1 MLTRLLIFLCAI
13 SPFLRKKL
21 WRWWYGKLAR
31 EIGARIWTFMNYGYL
46 PPESAPAKN
55 LLLKPE
61 DEPDR
66 LCIQLYEHVASP
78 APLVGAHVL
87 EVGSGRGGGSS
98 YIARY
103 HQPAKV
109 TGMDYSS
116 EAVAFCQERHRAV
129 SNLKF
134 VVGDAEHLP
143 FPAASF
149 DVVVNVESSHCYGN
163 VGKFLSEVARVLRPG
178 CHFVFADLRGETEMD
193 QLKEMLAKQ
202 SKWEQIEVE
211 DITARVAAALEA
223 DDARKRAM
231 INEMIS
237 PRLRPMFEQFAG
249 VEGGKVSQGF
259 QKRDLLYFR
268 FAFRRKE
275 DQMIETLHSNGVR
288 FER

>member
-21 WRWWYGKLAR
+21 WLWWYGKLAR
-31 EIGARIWTFMNYGYL
+31 EIDAGIWTFMNYGYL
-46 PPESAPAKN
+46 PPESATAKN
-55 LLLKPE
+55 LSLKPE

-66 LCIQLYEHVASP
+66 LCIQLYERVASP
-78 APLVGAHVL
+78 ASLVGANVL

-98 YIARY
+98 YFARY
-103 HQPAKV
+103 HKPTQV

-129 SNLKF
+129 PNLQF
-134 VVGDAEHLP
+134 VVGDAEKLP
-143 FPAASF
+143 FAAASF

-163 VGKFLSEVARVLRPG
+163 VGKFFNEVARVLRPG
-178 CHFVFADLRGETEMD
+178 GYFVFADLRGATEMD
-193 QLKEMLAKQ
+193 QLKEMLAAQ
-202 SKWEQIEVE
+202 PWEQIEEE
-211 DITARVAAALEA
+211 DITARVAAALKA

-231 INEMIS
+231 IAEVVS
-237 PRLRPMFEQFAG
+237 PRLRPMFEEFAG
-249 VEGGKVSQGF
+249 VEGGKISQGF

-275 DQMIETLHSNGVR
+275 AAQIIR
-288 FER
+288 